1 MKKVTLE
8 QIAKELNL
16 SKGIVS
22 LAIRNKYGVN
32 EETRSRV
39 ILKALEMGYNFS
51 YSPSKGSKNIILVV
65 KNMNVLNEE
74 FWRNVIVGVER
85 ELSKNGF
92 VFSILSLDS
101 SADNSTFT
109 IDAFSRSANGIILL
123 NQCPKEIIISIY
135 KLGVPLVLLDMV
147 SPVEGQIDQVMANNF
162 EAGLQAVNH
171 LIKKNHKKII
181 IFGNPEYSVSFQ
193 QRYFGCVKAL
203 ERAKKSDNDI
213 EYVILDKP
221 QKIQSDDDVYENDD
235 LIICNPND
243 LRDLLKENGDY
254 SIVCLNDVILRYTL
268 RVLKELNL
276 KVPDDI
282 SLISFDNTSVS
293 IDNNITSIN
302 IDKIELGKQA
312 TKLLI
317 GKINDPRN
325 IAITVELS
333 VSLIERNS
341 VKDKRY

>member
-32 EETRSRV
+32 EETRSKI
-39 ILKALEMGYNFS
+39 ILKALELGYNFD
-51 YSPSKGSKNIILVV
+51 YSPSKSSKNIILVV

-74 FWRNVIVGVER
+74 FWRKVIVGVER

-101 SADNSTFT
+101 SADNNTFA
-109 IDAFSRSANGIILL
+109 IDAFSRNANGIILL

-147 SPVEGQIDQVMANNF
+147 SPINCQIDQVMANNF
-162 EAGLQAVNH
+162 DAGLQAVNH
-171 LIKKNHKKII
+171 LIQNNHKKIV

-193 QRYFGCVKAL
+193 QRYFGCIKAL
-203 ERAKKSDNDI
+203 ERAKKTDNKI
-213 EYVILDKP
+213 EYIILDKP
-221 QKIQSDDDVYENDD
+221 QKSQLDDDIYENDD
-235 LIICNPND
+235 LVICNPSD
-243 LRDLLKENGDY
+243 LKTLLKKNREC
-254 SIVCLNDVILRYTL
+254 SIVCLNDVILKYTL
-268 RVLKELNL
+268 KLLNELNL
-276 KVPDDI
+276 KVPDDV
-282 SLISFDNTSVS
+282 SLVSFDNTSVS
-293 IDNNITSIN
+293 IENNITSIN
-302 IDKIELGKQA
+302 IDKMELGKQA
-312 TKLLI
+312 TKLLL

-325 IAITVELS
+325 IAITVELG
-333 VSLIERNS
+333 VSLIDRNS
-341 VKDKRY
+341 VKDKR